1 MAPLPPITAT
11 LLVSLPWTPER
22 ASFIKINTDES
33 IKGKSFTVTLNGLST
48 SGVFEKDNEFWN
60 SGADGGL
67 TIYLISDDNIV
78 TLDVYHGCPDIESIQ
93 LKIDGKNIPIVYQQ

>member
-1 MAPLPPITAT
+1 MAPLSPITAT
-11 LLVSLPWTPER
+11 LLVSLPWAPER

-33 IKGKSFTVTLNGLST
+33 IKGKRFTVTLNGIST
-48 SGVFEKDNEFWN
+48 SGVFEPQNEFWN

-78 TLDVYHGCPDIESIQ
+78 TLDVYHGSPDIESIQ
-93 LKIDGKNIPIVYQQ
+93 LKIEGVDVPIILKS

>member
-1 MAPLPPITAT
+1 MTAT
-11 LLVSLPWTPER
+11 MLVSLPWTPQR

-48 SGVFEKDNEFWN
+48 SSVFEASNEFWN

-67 TIYLISDDNIV
+67 TIYQISDDNIV
-78 TLDVYHGCPDIESIQ
+78 TLDVYHGSPAIESIT
-93 LKIDGKNIPIVYQQ
+93 LKIDGVNVPITPKS